1 MTVEEKQQHLNNIS
15 RGITAVQSEVSG
27 MSYQE
32 FEKAEQ
38 TKEAVYALLQ
48 QIGQAA
54 HELAQGAGEH
64 GDLNY
69 MTDILSEFRNARYN
83 QEAEVGHQQIYN
95 IINNDLED
103 IRKRAI
109 EVSAE
114 LESHQMGDGF

>member
-15 RGITAVQSEVSG
+15 RGITDIQSDVAE
-27 MSYQE
+27 MDYQE

-38 TKEAVYALLQ
+38 TKEAVFFSLQ

-54 HELAQGAGEH
+54 HELARGAGEH
-64 GDLNY
+64 EDLNY
-69 MTDILSEFRNARYN
+69 ITDILSGFRNARYN
-83 QEAEVGHQQIYN
+83 QEAEVGHRQVWNVIQ
-95 IINNDLED
+95 NDLED

>member
-15 RGITAVQSEVSG
+15 RGITEIQSEVAE
-27 MSYQE
+27 MSYDQFVKE
-32 FEKAEQ
+32 EQ
-38 TKEAVYALLQ
+38 AKEAVYFSLQ

-69 MTDILSEFRNARYN
+69 LTDILSEFRNARYN
-83 QEAEVGHQQIYN
+83 QEAEVGHRQVFD
-95 IINNDLED
+95 IIQNDLED

-114 LESHQMGDGF
+114 LESQQMGDGF